1 MQPDERGKT
10 MKDRGE
16 RLAFAAAIGH
26 TFITGLSFMFSKIGL
41 GYSSP
46 WDLLAYRFTASFVAI
61 MIPVAFKL
69 ISFDFNREK
78 VRKILPLA
86 LFYPLSFFALQTF
99 GLQYLSSSEA
109 SILLASMPV
118 FTLLL
123 AAYFLN
129 ERTSLLQKLSVIV
142 SVAGVIFITV
152 SKGASLDFSN
162 IKGTAMIL
170 LSALSFSVY
179 SILVKKLAK
188 NFTILEISFIMS
200 TISFIFFNTMSL
212 GRHLVNG
219 TAGSFLAPLSEP
231 WFIAAFVYLGVLSS
245 LVTSLLTNFALSKI
259 DASRMCVFTNLS
271 TVISIIAG
279 VVFLKEDI
287 YFYHIIGSLM
297 IIGGVIGTN
306 CFWKRNSI
314 GCGKD

>member
-1 MQPDERGKT
+1 MVDKN
-10 MKDRGE
+10 E
-16 RLAFAAAIGH
+16 RLAYAAAIGH

-41 GYSSP
+41 GYSTP
-46 WDLLAYRFTASFVAI
+46 WDLLAFRFTASFIAI
-61 MIPVAFKL
+61 MIPVAFKW
-69 ISFDFNREK
+69 ISFDLSRD
-78 VRKILPLA
+78 KIKKIIPLA

-123 AAYFLN
+123 AAYFLK
-129 ERTSLLQKLSVIV
+129 EQTSLLQKISVMV

-162 IKGTAMIL
+162 IKGITMIL

-179 SILVKKLAK
+179 SILVKKLAGK
-188 NFTILEISFIMS
+188 FTILEMS
-200 TISFIFFNTMSL
+200 YVMIIISFIFFNTMSL
-212 GRHLVNG
+212 GRHLLNG
-219 TAGSFLAPLSEP
+219 TAGSFFSPLSEP
-231 WFIAAFVYLGVLSS
+231 GFIAAFVYLGVLSS

-279 VVFLKEDI
+279 VVFLKENI
-287 YFYHIIGSLM
+287 YFYHLIGSLM

-306 CFWKRNSI
+306 CFCKRNVND
-314 GCGKD
+314 CGNN

>member
-1 MQPDERGKT
+1 MEKN
-10 MKDRGE
+10 E
-16 RLAFAAAIGH
+16 RLAYAAAIGH

-41 GYSSP
+41 GYSTP
-46 WDLLAYRFTASFVAI
+46 WDLLAFRFTASFIAI
-61 MIPVAFKL
+61 MIPVAFKW
-69 ISFDFNREK
+69 ISFDLSRD
-78 VRKILPLA
+78 KIKKIIPLA

-123 AAYFLN
+123 AAYFLK
-129 ERTSLLQKLSVIV
+129 EQTSLLQKLSVMV
-142 SVAGVIFITV
+142 SVSGVIFITV

-162 IKGTAMIL
+162 IKGITMIL

-179 SILVKKLAK
+179 SILVKKLAGK
-188 NFTILEISFIMS
+188 FTILEMS
-200 TISFIFFNTMSL
+200 YVMIIISFIFFNTMSL
-212 GRHLVNG
+212 GRHLLNG
-219 TAGSFLAPLSEP
+219 TAGSFFSPLSEP
-231 WFIAAFVYLGVLSS
+231 GFIAAFVYLGVLSS

-279 VVFLKEDI
+279 VVFLKENI
-287 YFYHIIGSLM
+287 YFYHLIGSLM

-306 CFWKRNSI
+306 CFCKRNVND
-314 GCGKD
+314 CGNN

>member
-1 MQPDERGKT
+1 MVDKN
-10 MKDRGE
+10 E
-16 RLAFAAAIGH
+16 RLAYAAAIGH

-41 GYSSP
+41 GYSTP
-46 WDLLAYRFTASFVAI
+46 WDLLAYRFTSSFSAI
-61 MIPVAFKL
+61 MIPVAFKW
-69 ISFDFNREK
+69 ISFDFGRDK
-78 VRKILPLA
+78 IKKILPLA
-86 LFYPLSFFALQTF
+86 LFYPLSFFAFQTF

-123 AAYFLN
+123 AAYFLK
-129 ERTSLLQKLSVIV
+129 EQTSLLQKLSVMV
-142 SVAGVIFITV
+142 SVSGVIFITV

-162 IKGTAMIL
+162 IKGITMIL

-179 SILVKKLAK
+179 SILVKKLAGK
-188 NFTILEISFIMS
+188 FTILEMS
-200 TISFIFFNTMSL
+200 YVMIIISFIFFNTMSL
-212 GRHLVNG
+212 GRHLLNG
-219 TAGSFLAPLSEP
+219 TAGSFFSPLSEP
-231 WFIAAFVYLGVLSS
+231 GFIAAFVYLGVLSS

-279 VVFLKEDI
+279 VVFLKENI
-287 YFYHIIGSLM
+287 YFYHLIGSLM

-306 CFWKRNSI
+306 CFCKRNVND
-314 GCGKD
+314 CGNN

>member
-1 MQPDERGKT
+1 MKPDGRGKA
-10 MKDRGE
+10 MKNRSE
-16 RLAFAAAIGH
+16 RLAYVIGH

-41 GYSSP
+41 GYSTP
-46 WDLLAYRFTASFVAI
+46 WDLLAYRFTASFIAI
-61 MIPVAFKL
+61 MIPVAFKW
-69 ISFDFNREK
+69 ISFDFSRD
-78 VRKILPLA
+78 KIKKIIPLA
-86 LFYPLSFFALQTF
+86 LFYPLSFFAFQTF

-123 AAYFLN
+123 AAYFLK
-129 ERTSLLQKLSVIV
+129 EQTSLLQKISVMV

-162 IKGTAMIL
+162 IKGITMIL

-179 SILVKKLAK
+179 SILVKKLAGK
-188 NFTILEISFIMS
+188 FTILEMS
-200 TISFIFFNTMSL
+200 YVMIIISFIFFNTMSL
-212 GRHLVNG
+212 GRHLLNG
-219 TAGSFLAPLSEP
+219 TAGSFFSPLSEP
-231 WFIAAFVYLGVLSS
+231 GFIAAFVYLGVLSS

-279 VVFLKEDI
+279 VVFLKENI
-287 YFYHIIGSLM
+287 YFYHLIGSLM

-306 CFWKRNSI
+306 CFCKRNVND
-314 GCGKD
+314 CGNN